1 MRYASDRASRCRRAC
16 YTWFRRPFSLRFL
29 LPPEKLTKA
38 SLLGVFFASVN
49 REGGHSSP
57 IAPAIP
63 VPDRR
68 LLRYIS
74 ASSRASLHSSPY
86 SALRAFVSEAPAEMI
101 DEIAQ
106 HSPFLILCIAID
118 SKRPPTPRCTRTNH
132 YSHPP
137 PNVSYRCTSDCA
149 SPSRE
154 FTRFSCAEK
163 RFESVVRTSR

>member
-1 MRYASDRASRCRRAC
+1 MLFAHLISRFIA
-16 YTWFRRPFSLRFL
+16 
-29 LPPEKLTKA
+29 
-38 SLLGVFFASVN
+38 VFGGYCSQIIPKFDVSV
-49 REGGHSSP
+49 
-57 IAPAIP
+57 APAIP

-68 LLRYIS
+68 LLRYTS
-74 ASSRASLHSSPY
+74 ASGGVSLRSSPY
-86 SALRAFVSEAPAEMI
+86 SALRAFVSEATAELI

-118 SKRPPTPRCTRTNH
+118 SIMPPTPRCRRPNP

-137 PNVSYRCTSDCA
+137 PNASYSCTSDCA

-154 FTRFSCAEK
+154 FTRFSCAER